1 MVAEIRGK
9 SFKLSSSLSPGAW
22 GLRAI
27 GRTALT
33 LASLL
38 MILAL
43 MLPSASYV
51 LAQQSKAG
59 AIVFHLE
66 LYDERGRPI
75 TGLGALS
82 KSSELEVFAQ
92 VYAITP
98 PDDPDVLKEVYKGK
112 VRGLKLRLEARG
124 ALKDVAEGWVRFE
137 EKRGPVTRDSETAVQ
152 LNLWIVNKTSGEVV
166 QRVSYY
172 YTYSPKGI
180 LEGEERAHK
189 VKIAVPKKAKGA
201 SGSEIEAD
209 IRVANGCYSFFYWK
223 PVYRITPDTYV
234 QAGGPPEVYNHLL
247 RRDGTLYIRTP
258 LLTIYN
264 AYRPSSPITATIE
277 YGSER
282 YTWFYVAI
290 GIGFEVEKK
299 LKKGDITGGLSG
311 KVYLGGKSLDMK
323 VSFIRTVENVQSWEE
338 AYIWIWARPVYI
350 FYHEYYVNC
359 LGYETYTG
367 RDKVEFF
374 VQDVVKT
381 YNPQLKVYY
390 IEGGVRREP
399 LPSFIREWI
408 FNSTLT
414 EYVSTY
420 SLRPSEA
427 IRLRDF
433 LETYVDTCS
442 ADFEVPPAPVLAA
455 AVRRV
460 ATHLV
465 PLSVMIGPSISW
477 GESETR
483 YVGGGIQNNGQYYEY
498 LYMRQSNLSYR
509 KDPPWWCFWCSP
521 CYYKIPV
528 SLYIESR

>member
-1 MVAEIRGK
+1 
-9 SFKLSSSLSPGAW
+9 
-22 GLRAI
+22 LRAI

-82 KSSELEVFAQ
+82 KPRELEVFAQ
-92 VYAITP
+92 VHAITP
-98 PDDPDVLKEVYKGK
+98 PDDPDVLREVHKDK
-112 VRGLKLRLEARG
+112 VRGVTLRLEARG
-124 ALKDVAEGWVRFE
+124 ALKDVAESWVRFE
-137 EKRGPVTRDSETAVQ
+137 ERRGPVSRDSETAVQ

-172 YTYSPKGI
+172 YTYSPKGM
-180 LEGEERAHK
+180 LEGEERTYK

-201 SGSEIEAD
+201 SGSEIEAN
-209 IRVANGCYSFFYWK
+209 IRVANGCYDFFYWK

-234 QAGGPPEVYNHLL
+234 QAGGPPEVYDHLL
-247 RRDGTLYIRTP
+247 WRDGTLYIRTP

-264 AYRPSSPITATIE
+264 AFSSSSPITATIE
-277 YGSER
+277 YGSEK

-299 LKKGDITGGLSG
+299 LKNNIDITGGLSG

-323 VSFIRTVENVQSWEE
+323 VSFIRTVENVQPWEE

-350 FYHEYYVNC
+350 FYHEYHHVDC
-359 LGYETYTG
+359 LGYETRTG

-374 VQDVVKT
+374 IQDVVKT
-381 YNPQLKVYY
+381 YDSQLKAYY

-408 FNSTLT
+408 FNDTLT
-414 EYVSTY
+414 EYVYMYTLS
-420 SLRPSEA
+420 PNQA
-427 IRLRDF
+427 RLLDDF
-433 LETYVDTCS
+433 LEVFVDTCS
-442 ADFEVPPAPVLAA
+442 ADFEVPIAPVLAA

-460 ATHLV
+460 AAHLV
-465 PLSVMIGPSISW
+465 PLAVMITPSISW

-483 YVGGGIQNNGQYYEY
+483 YVSGGIQNNGQYHEL
-498 LYMRQSNLSYR
+498 LYIRQSKLPYR
-509 KDPPWWCFWCSP
+509 KDPPWWCLWCDT
-521 CYYKIPV
+521 CYYKVPV
-528 SLYIESR
+528 SLCIESR